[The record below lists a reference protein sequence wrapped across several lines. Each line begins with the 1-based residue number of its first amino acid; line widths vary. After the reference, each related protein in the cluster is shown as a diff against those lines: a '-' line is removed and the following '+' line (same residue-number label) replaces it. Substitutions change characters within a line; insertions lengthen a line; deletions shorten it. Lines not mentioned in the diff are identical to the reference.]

1 LKLSTANYCF
11 SVLAYHQIVLW
22 VSLVKAFKKYF
33 FLFIIIFLKWVSNDS
48 FAQGQT
54 QTTVVVSPS
63 SMTVRPSFTV
73 TLDVRVDDVANI
85 FAASVT
91 LAFDSTIL
99 RYSSVTG
106 GSFLTKNNT
115 NSVFLG
121 VVPQP
126 PPPAAPNK
134 ITFDQAI
141 PGGGTVSGSGVL
153 FTIKFT
159 ALRVG
164 SSPITIISVD
174 LRNGSNTS
182 ILTQTVSGQVTVN
195 QSPSIA
201 SSPVLTALTNRFYQ
215 YQVQGSDPDGD
226 TLRYGLIAAPA
237 FLSITSSTGL
247 ISGIPTSGSVGK
259 HTVTVQVEDGKGGS
273 DQQTYTLSVVSTN
286 NAPTAVQLL
295 SPPNGSTTDTPLTVM
310 LMWSKS
316 IDIDTGDEVRYEVYL
331 KSAFSNMCMSN
342 LLATTL
348 TLTKDVLKANTE
360 YTWYVDATDGS
371 DTTSSTQ
378 TFKFKTPVAGF
389 KQYPVE
395 ISDVLKVEQNYPNPF
410 NSSTVIR
417 FSVSIATQVFVMVY
431 DMTGREII
439 RLMSDNVEA
448 GYYTV
453 TWDGKNSKGVAVG
466 SGTYLYVIT
475 AGWYR
480 AVKKMIL
487 LK

>member
-1 LKLSTANYCF
+1 
-11 SVLAYHQIVLW
+11 
-22 VSLVKAFKKYF
+22 VKAFKKYF
-33 FLFIIIFLKWVSNDS
+33 ILFIVVFLNWISNDS
-48 FAQGQT
+48 FAQVQT

-63 SMTVRPSFTV
+63 SMTVLPSFTT
-73 TLDVRVDDVANI
+73 TLDVRVDNAENL
-85 FAASVT
+85 FAASVA
-91 LAFDSTIL
+91 LAFDSTVL

-106 GSFLTKNNT
+106 GSFLINNNS

-134 ITFDQAI
+134 IIVDQAI

-153 FTIKFT
+153 FTMKFT
-159 ALRVG
+159 ALRAG

-182 ILTQTVSGQVTVN
+182 ILTQTVSGQITVN

-201 SSPVLTALTNRFYQ
+201 SSPVLTALTNQLYQ
-215 YQVQGSDPDGD
+215 YQLQGSDPDGD
-226 TLRYGLIAAPA
+226 TLRYSLIAAPA

-259 HTVTVQVEDGKGGS
+259 HTVTVQVEDGKGAS
-273 DQQTYTLSVVSTN
+273 DQQTYTLTVMRTN

-295 SPPNGSTTDTPLTVM
+295 SPLNGSTTDTTLTVM
-310 LMWSKS
+310 LMWSRS
-316 IDIDTGDEVRYEVYL
+316 IDIDTGDVVRYEVHL
-331 KSAFSNMCMSN
+331 TSAFSNMCISN
-342 LLATTL
+342 LSATTL
-348 TLTKDVLKANTE
+348 TLTKDVLKENTE
-360 YTWYVDATDGS
+360 YTWYVDATDCI

-378 TFKFKTPVAGF
+378 TFKFKTPVTGF
-389 KQYPVE
+389 EQYPVE
-395 ISDVLKVEQNYPNPF
+395 NPDVFKVEQNYPNPF
-410 NSSTVIR
+410 NPSTMIR
-417 FSVSIATQVFVMVY
+417 FSVSIASQVSVTVY

-439 RLMSDNVEA
+439 RLMNDNVEA

-466 SGTYLYVIT
+466 SGIYLYVVT

-480 AVKKMIL
+480 EVKKMVL

>member
-1 LKLSTANYCF
+1 
-11 SVLAYHQIVLW
+11 
-22 VSLVKAFKKYF
+22 
-33 FLFIIIFLKWVSNDS
+33 
-48 FAQGQT
+48 
-54 QTTVVVSPS
+54 
-63 SMTVRPSFTV
+63 M
-73 TLDVRVDDVANI
+73 
-85 FAASVT
+85 
-91 LAFDSTIL
+91 
-99 RYSSVTG
+99 
-106 GSFLTKNNT
+106 
-115 NSVFLG
+115 FLG

-126 PPPAAPNK
+126 PPLNK
-134 ITFDQAI
+134 ITVDQAI
-141 PGGGTVSGSGVL
+141 LGGGTVSGSGVL
-153 FTIKFT
+153 FSIKFT
-159 ALRVG
+159 ALRAG
-164 SSPITIISVD
+164 SSPITIISID

-182 ILTQTVSGQVTVN
+182 ILTQIVSGQVTVN

-273 DQQTYTLSVVSTN
+273 DQQTYTLTVMSNN

-295 SPPNGSTTDTPLTVM
+295 SPPNRSTIDTTLTVM

-316 IDIDTGDEVRYEVYL
+316 IDIDTSDIIRYEVHL
-331 KSAFSNMCMSN
+331 TNAISNMCFSN
-342 LLATTL
+342 LSATLL
-348 TLTKDVLKANTE
+348 TLTKDVLKENTE
-360 YTWYVDATDGS
+360 YTWYVDATDGI
-371 DTTSSTQ
+371 DTTLSTQ
-378 TFKFKTPVAGF
+378 TFKFKTPVIGF
-389 KQYPVE
+389 EQYPVE
-395 ISDVLKVEQNYPNPF
+395 IPDVFKVEQNYPNPF
-410 NSSTVIR
+410 NPSTVIR
-417 FSVSIATQVFVMVY
+417 FSVPIVTQVSVTVY

-439 RLMSDNVEA
+439 RLMSDDVKT

-466 SGTYLYVIT
+466 SGTYLYVVT

-480 AVKKMIL
+480 EVKKMVL

>member
-1 LKLSTANYCF
+1 
-11 SVLAYHQIVLW
+11 
-22 VSLVKAFKKYF
+22 VKVFKKYF

-48 FAQGQT
+48 FAQGQI

-63 SMTVRPSFTV
+63 SLTVLPSFTA
-73 TLDVRVDDVANI
+73 TLDVRVDDVANL
-85 FAASVT
+85 FAASVA

-99 RYSSVTG
+99 RYISVTG
-106 GSFLTKNNT
+106 GSFLTKNNS

-126 PPPAAPNK
+126 PPPNK
-134 ITFDQAI
+134 ITVDQAI
-141 PGGGTVSGSGVL
+141 LGGETVSGSGVL
-153 FTIKFT
+153 FTIKFA
-159 ALRVG
+159 ALRAG

-182 ILTQTVSGQVTVN
+182 ILTQIVSGQVTVN

-201 SSPVLTALTNRFYQ
+201 SSPIQTALTNRLYQ

-237 FLSITSSTGL
+237 FLSIASSTGL

-295 SPPNGSTTDTPLTVM
+295 NPPNGSTTDTTLTVM
-310 LMWSKS
+310 LVWSKS
-316 IDIDTGDEVRYEVYL
+316 IDIDSSDEVRYEVHL
-331 KSAFSNMCMSN
+331 TSAISNMCFSN
-342 LLATTL
+342 LSATIL
-348 TLTKDVLKANTE
+348 TLTKDVLKENTE
-360 YTWYVDATDGS
+360 YIWYVDATDGI

-378 TFKFKTPVAGF
+378 TFKFKTPVTGF
-389 KQYPVE
+389 EQYPVG
-395 ISDVLKVEQNYPNPF
+395 IPDVLKVEQNYPNPF
-410 NSSTVIR
+410 NPSTVIR
-417 FSVSIATQVFVMVY
+417 FSVPRATQVSVTVY

-439 RLMSDNVEA
+439 RLMSDDVEA

-466 SGTYLYVIT
+466 SGTYLYVVT

-480 AVKKMIL
+480 EVKKMVL